1 MKKKIL
7 LFMILLALSISL
19 SDAIKIIT
27 VNETDLVNLK
37 PKAIDEDAD
46 ILSYTFTPPLD
57 ENGQWQ
63 TKYGDAGEYDI
74 TVTVSDGQS
83 STSRDVLLVV
93 NKRNVA
99 PTIDSFAPQEP
110 SLTIDEGNSIDF
122 SITASDLNKDQL
134 IYTWNLDNKKVSEDS
149 TYNYKADYGDA
160 GTHKIISIV
169 SDGEA
174 QTEKEW
180 TIDINKVDRKALLDN
195 LNDITVAETDIV
207 KLPLP
212 DFKKYN
218 LDYTISEPIGNSNI
232 WQTTYNDAG
241 AYDVTITIKDRQFL
255 ASKTIKVTVKD
266 KDRLP
271 SFTPIETVW
280 MQENQK
286 ATINLEAS
294 DPDNDKIEF
303 SAGNLPEGATLK
315 NNVFEWT
322 TNYDTVKKDNIIEK
336 IVDKFHLLYRPVRIT
351 FTTKS
356 NGAEA
361 KQSVLIMVKDI
372 NRPPI
377 LNEIQPITVNEGEIV
392 SIKPEANEPDGDSIS
407 YSYSGWINKDSYTT
421 KYGDAGEYKVKVTAS
436 DGFLTD
442 EKYATVIVKHTD
454 RAPIFGDIP
463 KIEINENEKL
473 ELSIPVSD
481 PDGDLIGI
489 IAEPLPKNALIED
502 DKFVWTPDYE
512 TVKDDSAVFSINF
525 IANDGEL
532 QATKEVN
539 ITVNNKNR
547 PPKIISAAPKK
558 DAAIYKNEAAK
569 FNIAAEDP
577 DGDTLTY
584 TWKFGLLEKYIA
596 GSTMVRKFTTIGAKD
611 IEVIVSDGKE
621 EANYK
626 WDVKVVEKKIA
637 VKKVAAK

>member
-1 MKKKIL
+1 MNKKTL
-7 LFMILLALSISL
+7 VFMILLVLSISL

-46 ILSYTFTPPLD
+46 ILSYSFTPPLD
-57 ENGQWQ
+57 EKGQWQ
-63 TKYGDAGEYDI
+63 TNYGDAGEYDMS
-74 TVTVSDGQS
+74 VTVSDGQS
-83 STSRDVLLVV
+83 STSQDVLLVV
-93 NKRNVA
+93 KKRNIA

-134 IYTWNLDNKKVSEDS
+134 TYTWNLDNKKVSEDS

-195 LNDITVAETDIV
+195 LNDITVTETDIV

-280 MQENQK
+280 LQENQK

-315 NNVFEWT
+315 NNVFEWA
-322 TNYDTVKKDNIIEK
+322 TNYDTVKKDSIIEK

-351 FTTKS
+351 
-356 NGAEA
+356 
-361 KQSVLIMVKDI
+361 
-372 NRPPI
+372 
-377 LNEIQPITVNEGEIV
+377 
-392 SIKPEANEPDGDSIS
+392 
-407 YSYSGWINKDSYTT
+407 
-421 KYGDAGEYKVKVTAS
+421 
-436 DGFLTD
+436 
-442 EKYATVIVKHTD
+442 
-454 RAPIFGDIP
+454 
-463 KIEINENEKL
+463 
-473 ELSIPVSD
+473 
-481 PDGDLIGI
+481 
-489 IAEPLPKNALIED
+489 
-502 DKFVWTPDYE
+502 
-512 TVKDDSAVFSINF
+512 
-525 IANDGEL
+525 
-532 QATKEVN
+532 
-539 ITVNNKNR
+539 
-547 PPKIISAAPKK
+547 
-558 DAAIYKNEAAK
+558 
-569 FNIAAEDP
+569 
-577 DGDTLTY
+577 
-584 TWKFGLLEKYIA
+584 
-596 GSTMVRKFTTIGAKD
+596 
-611 IEVIVSDGKE
+611 
-621 EANYK
+621 
-626 WDVKVVEKKIA
+626 
-637 VKKVAAK
+637 